1 MRDIQISDHFDYSTI
16 LLFSLPTIETL
27 IVDSTYVV
35 ADGFFIS
42 NYIGAEAFAAEKSN
56 LAEIWVNADERKS
69 GMTLLFQDCER
80 LEYRYSFGQNIVLV
94 SWGKDDRN

>member
-1 MRDIQISDHFDYSTI
+1 
-16 LLFSLPTIETL
+16 LPTIETL

-56 LAEIWVNADERKS
+56 LAEI
-69 GMTLLFQDCER
+69 
-80 LEYRYSFGQNIVLV
+80 
-94 SWGKDDRN
+94 

>member
-16 LLFSLPTIETL
+16 LLFSLPTIGTL

-56 LAEIWVNADERKS
+56 LAEI
-69 GMTLLFQDCER
+69 
-80 LEYRYSFGQNIVLV
+80 
-94 SWGKDDRN
+94 